1 MKSGVQLNPPT
12 GVMYS
17 PLRKAFAAAAFK
29 VFEVWIPS
37 QLKWLKEFAQGG
49 LVIVVTL
56 SA

>member
-1 MKSGVQLNPPT
+1 MNPPT